1 MSAWLINGSTPESL
15 GFSVVGGVFQSGSAS
30 SVSLRAERDFDA
42 AELEEYG
49 DDVTITLDG
58 NPFFKGR
65 IRQVAKSGIASN
77 ESHDYAVE
85 DAWADMERTTY
96 QETWQTATGAALVPR
111 VFLGVAPNGDARTLG
126 EQIEAAIDFAAASG
140 ISIQKGSIPA
150 GLQLWPEEVDGIS
163 IAEVIRT
170 SLRFHPDWI
179 PWIDHSTTPPTFNV
193 TPAATA
199 STLTIPVAECS
210 DLTVT
215 EIEDRLPDVVRI
227 VYVTAS
233 QVEVEG
239 EAQISR
245 TIAVDKFPASG
256 ADSGPGVLSVS
267 VDLQGVKASI
277 QKQQVETRKIPTDQ
291 AELKI
296 WLKEKFPALAD
307 VPEAAFNVTVPTRTV
322 IPDVPE
328 VDLPPPINPNAVRLR
343 GDTTADLPRELVR
356 GVIHEWIRRK
366 VGTVR
371 VDFDIEPSETATV
384 DQADLIARIPT
395 AVSVTATNA
404 TTKTYRGLASWE
416 DAENI
421 PVGVAEAYHDTIRS
435 GARFEG
441 SISTPDAAL
450 AGWHGRKL
458 RLTDGAT
465 AWATMDAPIHAIR
478 WDAHT
483 MAASVSFG
491 PTPTYAFQDFME
503 YLKLLRRRPVTWIS
517 AAERSGEEIGSATSA
532 SANGDIVGPFDAPR
546 DVPEFTGG
554 GETPARGAWN
564 LTVAQDESENW
575 QWKVS
580 SDRSTLTDGTNG
592 DALDLTPASTL
603 WAAGAVKFDDPTT
616 ISATAWIVLEIGIDA
631 EDDHDIE
638 DLTFSATATADD
650 AREILVTGTPPA
662 QTKLRLLVGKIVFA
676 DGVPTAIQGE
686 DRPQVIDWAFF
697 DGVEV
702 KAFGNPQ
709 LAPESLT

>member
-1 MSAWLINGSTPESL
+1 MSTWLINGSTPESL
-15 GFSVVGGVFQSGSAS
+15 GLSVVGGVLQSGSAS

-58 NPFFKGR
+58 NPFFRGR
-65 IRQVAKSGIASN
+65 IRQIAKSGSASI
-77 ESHDYAVE
+77 EGHDYAVE

-96 QETWQTATGAALVPR
+96 QETWQSASGATLIPR

-126 EQIEAAIDFAAASG
+126 EQIEAAIDFAVTSG
-140 ISIQKGSIPA
+140 IAIQKGSIPA

-193 TPAATA
+193 TPAADA
-199 STLTIPVAECS
+199 ATLTIPAAECS

-233 QVEVEG
+233 QIESEG

-256 ADSGPGVLSVS
+256 ADSGTGVLSVS

-277 QKQQVETRKIPTDQ
+277 QKQQVETRDLPADQ

-296 WLKEKFPALAD
+296 WLKEKFPALED
-307 VPEAAFNVTVPTRTV
+307 VPEAAFDVTAPTRTV
-322 IPDVPE
+322 IPDVAE
-328 VDLPPPINPNAVRLR
+328 NDLPPPINPNAVRLR
-343 GDTTADLPRELVR
+343 GTTTTDLPRELVR

-371 VDFDIEPSETATV
+371 VDFDIRPSETATV
-384 DQADLIARIPT
+384 EQADLIARIPK

-404 TTKTYRGLASWE
+404 KTKTYRGLASWE

-421 PVGVAEAYHDTIRS
+421 PAGVAEAYYDTIRS

-458 RLTDGAT
+458 RLTDGVT

-517 AAERSGEEIGSATSA
+517 AAERSGAEIGSATSA

-546 DVPEFTGG
+546 DVPEFDSADPIPHAFYMRETSGG
-554 GETPARGAWN
+554 DVILHPGKVWVQSVKLVSPSGSASVTPTLNSLLVPGIAIYSN
-564 LTVAQDESENW
+564 ESMITPTVN
-575 QWKVS
+575 
-580 SDRSTLTDGTNG
+580 STPHTAPVVVG
-592 DALDLTPASTL
+592 DADNQGSSLYCRVQNNAATYVWLASPPAAPSP
-603 WAAGAVKFDDPTT
+603 ADDPG
-616 ISATAWIVLEIGIDA
+616 AARHYLIGALGESGGITQHRRSDIFHHIYEPSIPD
-631 EDDHDIE
+631 ED
-638 DLTFSATATADD
+638 
-650 AREILVTGTPPA
+650 
-662 QTKLRLLVGKIVFA
+662 
-676 DGVPTAIQGE
+676 
-686 DRPQVIDWAFF
+686 
-697 DGVEV
+697 
-702 KAFGNPQ
+702 
-709 LAPESLT
+709 